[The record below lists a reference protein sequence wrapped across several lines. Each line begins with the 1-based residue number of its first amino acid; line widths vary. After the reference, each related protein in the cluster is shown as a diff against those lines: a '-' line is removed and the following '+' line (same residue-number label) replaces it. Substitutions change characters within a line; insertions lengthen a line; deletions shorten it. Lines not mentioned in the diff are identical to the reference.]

1 MTNLRHTM
9 AIPAR
14 IRAARAV
21 APMRDRMPV
30 AAANAATRTV
40 QFNWLSRFGE
50 LQRRITN
57 VPDMPLFRMAFNA
70 FARGALVQTPDGPIA
85 VEDLLPGMLV
95 DTVEGTP
102 QRIAWTGSMASAA
115 AGCPGQTEYLFR
127 ITEGSHG
134 LGQGWPDLLLGP
146 GARLMQPGQIGRDT
160 ARLSPV
166 VELADGQQVVQ
177 VAPRG
182 PVQLYHIALPS
193 HRLIRVNDVAVESFH
208 PGHAAS
214 LAISD
219 DLFGQFVSLFPQVRT
234 LAEFGPLNHL
244 R

>member
-9 AIPAR
+9 ALPAR
-14 IRAARAV
+14 LRAARSV
-21 APMRDRMPV
+21 ASLREPAPV
-30 AAANAATRTV
+30 SAANVATRMV
-40 QFNWLSRFGE
+40 QFSWLSRFGE
-50 LQRRITN
+50 FQRRSTS

-70 FARGALVQTPDGPIA
+70 FARGALVQTPSGPIA

-102 QRIAWTGSMASAA
+102 QRITWTGSMASMA
-115 AGCPGQTEYLFR
+115 AGGRGQTEYLYRF
-127 ITEGSHG
+127 TEGSHG
-134 LGQGWPDLLLGP
+134 LGQGLPDLLLGP
-146 GARLMQPGQIGRDT
+146 GARLMRPGQFGRDT

-177 VAPRG
+177 VSPRG

-193 HRLIRVNDVAVESFH
+193 HRLMRVNDVAVESFH
-208 PGHAAS
+208 PGHASS

-234 LAEFGPLNHL
+234 LGEFGPLNHL